1 MRRKKL
7 QPFKITLKSFLGIAQ
22 IVFGG
27 IIESFLVKKKL
38 KQPKEDLVT
47 QLVKS
52 KAQQTPD
59 SVLRVIDDYGWKKK
73 FLMNIGNIKGEI
85 LQKTIQ
91 EKKPKNVL
99 ELGVYLGYSSIS
111 ICKNLDQEGF
121 LTSIE
126 INPKF
131 KELALKNITHAK
143 LEHKIKIKIGKASEV
158 IPSLTDKFDFV
169 FIDHWKDSYLSDLK
183 LLEKEKKLNKGALI
197 FADNVVLFHLEEY
210 LSYVRNSQK
219 YDSKFIPTLREYSKT
234 QPDGI
239 EISIFKE

>member
-1 MRRKKL
+1 MRRKKF
-7 QPFKITLKSFLGIAQ
+7 QPFKITFKSFLGIAR
-22 IVFGG
+22 IVFEG
-27 IIESFLVKKKL
+27 IVESFLVRRNL

-47 QLVKS
+47 ELVKT
-52 KAQQTPD
+52 KAKQTPD
-59 SVLRVIDDYGWKKK
+59 SVLKVIDDYGWKKK
-73 FLMNIGNIKGEI
+73 FLMNIGDVKGEI
-85 LQKTIQ
+85 LQKKIQ

-99 ELGVYLGYSSIS
+99 ELGIYLGYSSIS
-111 ICKNLDQEGF
+111 ICKNLNNEGF

-143 LEHKIKIKIGKASEV
+143 LEHKIEIKVGKASEV

-169 FIDHWKDSYLSDLK
+169 FIDHWKDSYLSDLR
-183 LLEKEKKLNKGALI
+183 LLEKEKKLNKGAVI

-210 LSYVRNSQK
+210 LTYVRKSKN

-239 EISIFKE
+239 EISIFQG